1 MTLHKIFIGI
11 LLLLLTTALNQTEV
25 IGQNFHSTTAAST
38 EYPLAQANWVE
49 MQMKKMNPEER
60 IGQLFMI
67 AAYSNKKGEGE
78 KQYIANLLKKHNI
91 GGIIFMQGT
100 AMKQAQ
106 MTNYYQ
112 AVSKVPLMVALDA
125 EWGLNMRLKDTPQ
138 FPRQL
143 TLGAIQD
150 NRLIYEMGR
159 EIARQSKRIGTHVN
173 FAPVVDV
180 NNNPNNPVIND
191 RSFGE
196 DKYNVTAKGL
206 AYMQGM
212 EMGGIV
218 ACAKHFPGHGDT
230 DTDSHHALPVIKHD
244 IDRLLSVELHPFR
257 EMAQRGIGG
266 MMVAHLAVPALD
278 KTPISVGG
286 NSPTM
291 PTTLS
296 KRVVTDLLKGQFGY
310 TGLVFTDALNM
321 QGVAKYFE
329 PGIVDVKALLAGN
342 DVLLFSQNVGKGVE
356 EIKKAIRRGEITQ
369 EEIDSRVRKILKA
382 KYRVGLHTPQTIQ
395 LQGVNAD
402 LDMPHVELL
411 KQHLY
416 ENALTLA
423 RNNRGLIPFNQ
434 LGQKQFASLSIGV
447 STLTEFQATLGKYA
461 PFTHHTLKKSDTDAA
476 FNAKFDALKDLNTVV
491 VSLHGMNKYASKNFG
506 LNARTLQLIERLQQ
520 VTNVVVTIFGS
531 PYSLRNFDNS
541 QTVLMAY
548 EENNLTQN
556 LSAQLLFGGVAAKGK
571 LPVTASS
578 NYQYGQGL
586 TTSGGL
592 RLKYTIPEDVGIN
605 RADLEQIDF
614 IAKGAVRNGD
624 TPGCQVLIAKGGKVI
639 YQKSFGHHTYRRHT
653 TVKNTDL
660 YDVASITKVA
670 ATIPALMDLQ
680 EKGQLN
686 LYSTLGSN
694 FPELQNTNKKN
705 LFLRDILIHESGLR
719 AWIPFYKETIPIRSK
734 VYKNQ
739 ADENYNVEVAK
750 NMYMDKSYVDKIFS
764 TINDSDLP
772 TVGKYKYSD
781 LGYFYFKRLIENKTG
796 KSLNEYVQ
804 KRFYEPLGLSTMG
817 YLPTQR
823 FSTYSIVPS
832 EYDGTWRR
840 QNVQGYVHDMGAAM
854 LGGVG
859 GHAGLFSNAND
870 LAILMQM
877 LLNNG
882 WYGGERYLNAGTVQK
897 FTSYQKSGNRRG
909 LGFDK
914 PEPNPKNKANTT
926 RKASGETFGHTGFTG
941 TCVWA
946 DPQHDLVYVFL
957 SNRTFPNM
965 SNFKL
970 VKSKVRKRI
979 HEVVYDAIEKGKQR
993 RTDLRF

>member
-1 MTLHKIFIGI
+1 MTLHNIFIGI
-11 LLLLLTTALNQTEV
+11 FIFLTATLNQMTMDAQT
-25 IGQNFHSTTAAST
+25 IHTNSSN

-67 AAYSNKKGEGE
+67 ATYSNKDDGH
-78 KQYIANLLKKHNI
+78 KQFTANLLKKYNI
-91 GGIIFMQGT
+91 GGVIFMQGT
-100 AMKQAQ
+100 ALQQAQ

-112 AVSKVPLMVALDA
+112 AVSKVPLMVSIDA
-125 EWGLNMRLKDTPQ
+125 EWGLSMRLKDTPR
-138 FPRQL
+138 FPKQL

-159 EIARQSKRIGTHVN
+159 EIARESKRIGTHVN

-212 EMGGIV
+212 EMGGII

-230 DTDSHHALPVIKHD
+230 DTDSHHSLPIIKHSL
-244 IDRLLSVELHPFR
+244 DRLLDIELHPFK

-266 MMVAHLAVPALD
+266 MMVAHLSVPALD
-278 KTPISVGG
+278 NTPISKETIGA
-286 NSPTM
+286 NTPTM

-296 KRVVTDLLKGQFGY
+296 KRVVTDLLKDQFGY

-321 QGVAKYFE
+321 QGVAKYFP
-329 PGIVDVKALLAGN
+329 PGVVDVKALLAGN
-342 DVLLFSQNVGKGVE
+342 DVLLFSQDVGKGIE
-356 EIKKAIRRGEITQ
+356 EIKKAIKRGEISQ

-382 KYRVGLHTPQTIQ
+382 KYRVGLHIPQTISLTGIQ
-395 LQGVNAD
+395 QD
-402 LDMPHVELL
+402 ISMPHVELL
-411 KQHLY
+411 QQHLY

-423 RNNRGLIPFNQ
+423 QNNRRLIPFNE
-434 LGQKQFASLSIGV
+434 LDKKRFASLSIGV
-447 STLTEFQATLGKYA
+447 PTLTKFQETLGKYA
-461 PFTHHTLKKSDTDAA
+461 PVAHHTLKKSDTDAA
-476 FNAKFDALKDLNTVV
+476 FDAKFDVLKNYDPVI
-491 VSLHGMNKYASKNFG
+491 VSIHEMNKYASKNFG
-506 LNARTLQLIERLQQ
+506 INAKTMRLIERLQQ

-531 PYSLRNFDNS
+531 PYSLKNFNES
-541 QTVLMAY
+541 PTVLMAY
-548 EENNLTQN
+548 EENNMTED
-556 LSAQLLFGGVAAKGK
+556 LSAQLLFGGIAAKGK
-571 LPVTASS
+571 LPVTASP
-578 NYQYGQGL
+578 NYVYGQGL
-586 TTSGGL
+586 TTSGGI

-605 RADLEQIDF
+605 REDLQQIDY
-614 IAKGAVRNGD
+614 IAQGAVRNGD
-624 TPGCQVLIAKGGKVI
+624 TPGCQVLVAKNGKVI
-639 YQKSFGHHTYRRHT
+639 YQKSFGYHTYNRRT
-653 TVKNTDL
+653 SVKNTDL
-660 YDVASITKVA
+660 YDLASITKVA

-686 LYSTLGSN
+686 LFSTLGSH
-694 FPELQNTNKKN
+694 FPELKYTNKNN

-719 AWIPFYKETIPIRSK
+719 AWIPFYEETIPIRSK
-734 VYKNQ
+734 VYRTQ
-739 ADENYNVEVAK
+739 CDGDFCIEVAK
-750 NMYMDKSYVDKIFS
+750 NMYMDKSYMDKIFS

-781 LGYFYFKRLIENKTG
+781 LGYFYFKRFIENKTG
-796 KSLNEYVQ
+796 KPMDEYVQ
-804 KRFYEPLGLSTMG
+804 ERFYQPLGLSTMT
-817 YLPTQR
+817 YNPTKK
-823 FSTYSIVPS
+823 FSTYSIIPS
-832 EYDGTWRR
+832 EYDGKWRR

-854 LGGVG
+854 LGGVA

-877 LLNNG
+877 MLNNG
-882 WYGGERYLNAGTVQK
+882 WYGGERYLNAGTIQK

-909 LGFDK
+909 IGFDK
-914 PEPNPKNKANTT
+914 PEPDAKKRANTT

-946 DPQHDLVYVFL
+946 DPQHDLVYIFL

-965 SNFKL
+965 NNFKL

-993 RTDLRF
+993 NTALRF

>member
-1 MTLHKIFIGI
+1 MCKFFVGI
-11 LLLLLTTALNQTEV
+11 CVLFTAIICQTGAAAQV
-25 IGQNFHSTTAAST
+25 TSSSAST

-67 AAYSNKKGEGE
+67 ATYSNKDEGH
-78 KQYIANLLKKHNI
+78 KQFTANLLKKYNI
-91 GGIIFMQGT
+91 GGVIFMQGT
-100 AMKQAQ
+100 ALQQAQ

-112 AVSKVPLMVALDA
+112 AVSKIPLLVSLDA
-125 EWGLNMRLKDTPQ
+125 EWGLNMRLNDTPR
-138 FPRQL
+138 FPKQL

-159 EIARQSKRIGTHVN
+159 EIARESKRIGTHVN
-173 FAPVVDV
+173 FAPVVDI

-212 EMGGIV
+212 EMGGII

-230 DTDSHHALPVIKHD
+230 DTDSHHALPIIKHSL
-244 IDRLLSVELHPFR
+244 DRLLSVELHPFR

-266 MMVAHLAVPALD
+266 MMVAHLSVPALD
-278 KTPISVGG
+278 NTPISGTSIG
-286 NSPTM
+286 ANTPTM

-296 KRVVTDLLKGQFGY
+296 KRVVTDLLKDQFGY

-342 DVLLFSQNVGKGVE
+342 DVLLFSQDVGKGIE
-356 EIKKAIRRGEITQ
+356 EIQKAIKRGEITQ

-382 KYRVGLHTPQTIQ
+382 KYRVGLHTPESIPLAGIQ
-395 LQGVNAD
+395 QD
-402 LDMPHVELL
+402 ISMPHVELL
-411 KQHLY
+411 QQHLY
-416 ENALTLA
+416 ENALTLVQ
-423 RNNRGLIPFNQ
+423 NNRRLIPFNE
-434 LGQKQFASLSIGV
+434 LDKKRFASLSIGV
-447 STLTEFQATLGKYA
+447 STLSTFQETLGKYA
-461 PFTHHTLKKSDTDAA
+461 PFAHHTLKMSDSNAA
-476 FNAKFDALKDLNTVV
+476 FDAKFDALKSYDPVV
-491 VSLHGMNKYASKNFG
+491 ISIHDMSKSFSRNFG
-506 LNARTLQLIERLQQ
+506 ISPQALKLIGRLQQ
-520 VTNVVVTIFGS
+520 VTNVVITVFGS
-531 PYSLRNFDNS
+531 PYSLKNFDNS

-548 EENNLTQN
+548 EENKMTED
-556 LSAQLLFGGVAAKGK
+556 LSAQLLFGAIAAKGK
-571 LPVTASS
+571 LPITASS
-578 NYQYGQGL
+578 NYVYGQGL

-592 RLKYTIPEDVGIN
+592 RLKYTIPEDVGIS
-605 RADLEQIDF
+605 RDDLQQIDF
-614 IAKGAVRNGD
+614 IAQGAVRNGD
-624 TPGCQVLIAKGGKVI
+624 TPGCQVLIAKDGKVI
-639 YQKSFGHHTYRRHT
+639 YQKSFGYHTYKRRVS
-653 TVKNTDL
+653 VKDTDL
-660 YDVASITKVA
+660 YDLASITKVA
-670 ATIPALMDLQ
+670 STIPVLMDLEEQ
-680 EKGQLN
+680 GQLN
-686 LYSTLGSN
+686 LYSTLGNN
-694 FPELQNTNKKN
+694 FPELKYTNKSN

-719 AWIPFYKETIPIRSK
+719 AWIPFYEETIPIRSK
-734 VYKNQ
+734 VYKTQ
-739 ADENYNVEVAK
+739 PDEQFSIEVAK

-781 LGYFYFKRLIENKTG
+781 LGYFYFKKYIENKTG
-796 KSLNEYVQ
+796 KPLNEYVEQ
-804 KRFYEPLGLSTMG
+804 RFYQPLGLSTMG
-817 YLPTQR
+817 YLPTKR
-823 FSTYSIVPS
+823 FSNYSIVPS
-832 EYDGTWRR
+832 EYDGKWRR
-840 QNVQGYVHDMGAAM
+840 QEVNGYVHDMGAAM

-882 WYGGERYLNAGTVQK
+882 WYGGQRYLNAGTIQK
-897 FTSYQKSGNRRG
+897 FTSYQKEGNRRG

-914 PEPNPKNKANTT
+914 PEPNPRNLANTT

-946 DPQHDLVYVFL
+946 DPQQDLVYVFL

-965 SNFKL
+965 DNFKL
-970 VKSKVRKRI
+970 VKSKVRERI
-979 HEVVYDAIEKGKQR
+979 HEVVYDAIEKGKER
-993 RTDLRF
+993 STDLRF

>member
-1 MTLHKIFIGI
+1 MTLHKFFIGI
-11 LLLLLTTALNQTEV
+11 LLLLTSIVNPIMAQT
-25 IGQNFHSTTAAST
+25 FHSAASND
-38 EYPLAQANWVE
+38 YPLAQANWVE
-49 MQMKKMNPEER
+49 MQMKKMSPEER
-60 IGQLFMI
+60 LGQLFMV
-67 AAYSNKKGEGE
+67 ATYSNKDEAH
-78 KQYIANLLKKHNI
+78 KQFIANLVRKHNV
-91 GGIIFMQGT
+91 GGLIFMQGT
-100 AMKQAQ
+100 ALKQAQ
-106 MTNYYQ
+106 MTNYFQ
-112 AVSKVPLMVALDA
+112 TISKIPLMMSLDA
-125 EWGLNMRLKDTPQ
+125 EWGLNMRLKDTPR
-138 FPRQL
+138 FPKQL

-212 EMGGIV
+212 EMGGII

-230 DTDSHHALPVIKHD
+230 DTDSHHALPMIKHSM
-244 IDRLLSVELHPFR
+244 DRLLDIELHPFK

-266 MMVAHLAVPALD
+266 MMVAHLSVPALD
-278 KTPISVGG
+278 NTPISGG
-286 NSPTM
+286 AIGANTPTM

-296 KRVVTDLLKGQFGY
+296 KRVVTDLLKDQFGY
-310 TGLVFTDALNM
+310 RGLIFTDALNM

-329 PGIVDVKALLAGN
+329 PGVVDVKALLAGN
-342 DVLLFSQNVGKGVE
+342 DVLLFSQDVAKGIE
-356 EIKKAIRRGEITQ
+356 EIKKAIKRGDISQ

-382 KYRVGLHTPQTIQ
+382 KYRVGLHTPTQIS
-395 LQGVNAD
+395 LSGIKDELSMA
-402 LDMPHVELL
+402 HVELL
-411 KQHLY
+411 QRHLY

-423 RNNRGLIPFNQ
+423 QNNRSLIPFNE
-434 LGQKQFASLSIGV
+434 LEQKKFASLSIGS
-447 STLTEFQATLGKYA
+447 STLTTFQTTLGKYA
-461 PFTHHTLKKSDTDAA
+461 PFAHHTLKKSDTDAA
-476 FNAKFDALKDLNTVV
+476 FDAKFDALKNYDPVV
-491 VSLHGMNKYASKNFG
+491 VSLHDMNKYAGKNFG

-520 VTNVVVTIFGS
+520 VTNVVVTVFGN
-531 PYSLRNFDNS
+531 PYSLRNFNTS
-541 QTVLMAY
+541 STVLMAY
-548 EENNLTQN
+548 EDNKMTQD
-556 LSAQLLFGGVAAKGK
+556 LSAQLLFGAIAAKGK
-571 LPVTASS
+571 LPVTASPS
-578 NYQYGQGL
+578 YMYGQGL
-586 TTSGGL
+586 TTSGGI
-592 RLKYTIPEDVGIN
+592 RLKYTIPEDVGIS
-605 RADLEQIDF
+605 REDLQQIDF
-614 IAKGAVRNGD
+614 IAKGAIRNGD
-624 TPGCQVLIAKGGKVI
+624 TPGCQVLVAKDGKVI
-639 YQKSFGHHTYRRHT
+639 YQKSFGYHTYNRRT
-653 TVKNTDL
+653 SVKDTDL

-686 LYSTLGSN
+686 LFSTLGSH
-694 FPELQNTNKKN
+694 FPELQYTNKSK
-705 LFLRDILIHESGLR
+705 LFLRDMLIHESGLR
-719 AWIPFYKETIPIRSK
+719 AWIPFYQETLPIRSK
-734 VYKNQ
+734 VYRSQ
-739 ADENYNVEVAK
+739 PDEQFSIPIAK

-781 LGYFYFKRLIENKTG
+781 LGYFYFKKFIENKTG
-796 KSLNEYVQ
+796 QPMNEYVE
-804 KRFYEPLGLSTMG
+804 KRFYKPLGLSTMG
-817 YLPTQR
+817 FLPTNR

-832 EYDGTWRR
+832 ENDTKWRR
-840 QNVQGYVHDMGAAM
+840 QNVHGYVHDMGAAM

-877 LLNNG
+877 MLNSG
-882 WYGGERYLNAGTVQK
+882 WYGGERYLNAGTIQK
-897 FTSYQKSGNRRG
+897 FTSYQKQGSRRG
-909 LGFDK
+909 IGFDK
-914 PEPNPKNKANTT
+914 PEPDPKKRANTT

-941 TCVWA
+941 TCAWA
-946 DPQHDLVYVFL
+946 DPKQDLVFIFL
-957 SNRTFPNM
+957 SNRTYPNM